1 MEKSSFL
8 GHLQELR
15 SRILKSL
22 VVILTCFLALVY
34 FSNDIYLMLS
44 EPLLSF
50 LPDDSSMIATEVAS
64 PFLTPLKLTFYVSLL
79 LSMPFLLNQIWK
91 FIAPG
96 MYENEKSLSFL
107 LMLSSLILFYLGVLF
122 TYFLVLP
129 LVFSFFTAAAP
140 DGILIMTDI
149 SRYLDFVLS
158 MMFAFSIA
166 FEIPVFIFL
175 LIWSGISSSEGL
187 RSKRPYVIIAC
198 FTVGMLVTPPDVIS
212 QSLLA
217 IPAWILFELGIVMAN
232 LLVNKKEEK
241 L

>member
-22 VVILTCFLALVY
+22 VVILVCFLGLVY
-34 FSNDIYLMLS
+34 FSNDIYLTLS
-44 EPLLSF
+44 KPLLSF
-50 LPDDSSMIATEVAS
+50 LPGNSSMIATEVAS
-64 PFLTPLKLTFYVSLL
+64 PFMAPLKLTFFTSLL

-96 MYENEKSLSFL
+96 MYENEKSLSFF
-107 LMLSSLILFYLGVLF
+107 LMLSSLMLFYVGILF

-129 LVFSFFTAAAP
+129 LVFGFFTGAAP

-149 SRYLDFVLS
+149 SSYLDFVLS
-158 MMFAFSIA
+158 LMFAFAVA
-166 FEIPVFIFL
+166 FEIPVLIFL
-175 LIWSGISSSEGL
+175 LIWSGVSSSDSL
-187 RSKRPYVIIAC
+187 KSKRPYVIIGC

-217 IPAWILFELGIVMAN
+217 IPAWILFELGIVTAN
-232 LLVNKKEEK
+232 LFDKKEE
-241 L
+241 

>member
-15 SRILKSL
+15 SRIIRSL
-22 VVILTCFLALVY
+22 IVILVCFLGLIY
-34 FSNDIYLMLS
+34 FSNDIYLLLS
-44 EPLLSF
+44 QPLMSF
-50 LPDDSSMIATEVAS
+50 LPSNSSMIATEVAS
-64 PFLTPLKLTFYVSLL
+64 PFLTPLKLTFYASLL
-79 LSMPFLLNQIWK
+79 ISMPFLLNQIWR

-107 LMLSSLILFYLGVLF
+107 LMLSSLLLFYLGILF

-129 LVFSFFTAAAP
+129 LVFSFFTGSAP

-158 MMFAFSIA
+158 MMFAFSFA
-166 FEIPVFIFL
+166 FEIPIFIFL
-175 LIWSGISSSEGL
+175 LIWSGISSSESL
-187 RSKRPYVIIAC
+187 RSKRPYVIIGC
-198 FTVGMLVTPPDVIS
+198 FTVGMLITPPDVIS

-217 IPAWILFELGIVMAN
+217 IPAWILFELGIVLASFF
-232 LLVNKKEEK
+232 VEKKNNE

>member
-1 MEKSSFL
+1 
-8 GHLQELR
+8 
-15 SRILKSL
+15 
-22 VVILTCFLALVY
+22 
-34 FSNDIYLMLS
+34 MLS

-107 LMLSSLILFYLGVLF
+107 LMLSSLTLFYLEFFHLLF
-122 TYFLVLP
+122 VLP

-175 LIWSGISSSEGL
+175 LIWSGISSSESL
-187 RSKRPYVIIAC
+187 RSKRPYVIIGC

-232 LLVNKKEEK
+232 LFVKKKEEK
-241 L
+241 S

>member
-1 MEKSSFL
+1 MAMEKSSFF

-22 VVILTCFLALVY
+22 VVILFCFLGLIY
-34 FSNDIYLMLS
+34 FSNDIYLTLS
-44 EPLLSF
+44 KPLLSF
-50 LPDDSSMIATEVAS
+50 LPENSSMIATEVAS
-64 PFLTPLKLTFYVSLL
+64 PFLAPLKLTFFTSLL
-79 LSMPFLLNQIWK
+79 LSMPFLLNQVWK

-96 MYENEKSLSFL
+96 MYENEKSLSFF
-107 LMLSSLILFYLGVLF
+107 LMLSSLMLFYIGILF

-129 LVFSFFTAAAP
+129 LVFGFFTGAAP

-158 MMFAFSIA
+158 LMFAFAVA
-166 FEIPVFIFL
+166 FEIPVLIFL
-175 LIWSGISSSEGL
+175 LIWSGVSSSDSL
-187 RSKRPYVIIAC
+187 KSKRPYVIIGC

-217 IPAWILFELGIVMAN
+217 IPAWILFELGIVTAN
-232 LLVNKKEEK
+232 LFDKKEE
-241 L
+241 

>member
-22 VVILTCFLALVY
+22 IVILVCFLGLIY
-34 FSNDIYLMLS
+34 FSNDIYLLLS

-50 LPDDSSMIATEVAS
+50 LPSNSSMIATEVAS

-79 LSMPFLLNQIWK
+79 VSMPYLLNQIWR

-96 MYENEKSLSFL
+96 MYENEKTLSFL
-107 LMLSSLILFYLGVLF
+107 IMLSSLVLFYLGVLF

-129 LVFSFFTAAAP
+129 LVFGFFTGAAP
-140 DGILIMTDI
+140 EGVLIMTDI

-158 MMFAFSIA
+158 MMFAFSFA
-166 FEIPVFIFL
+166 FEIPIFIFL
-175 LIWSGISSSEGL
+175 LIWSGISTSESL
-187 RSKRPYVIIAC
+187 RSKRPYVIIGC
-198 FTVGMLVTPPDVIS
+198 FTVGMLITPPDVIS

-217 IPAWILFELGIVMAN
+217 IPAWILFELGIVMAKI
-232 LLVNKKEEK
+232 LVEKKDQK
-241 L
+241 S

>member
-22 VVILTCFLALVY
+22 VVILVCFLSLIY
-34 FSNDIYLMLS
+34 FSNDIYLLLS

-50 LPDDSSMIATEVAS
+50 LPSNSSMIATEVAS

-79 LSMPFLLNQIWK
+79 VSMPFLLNQIWR

-96 MYENEKSLSFL
+96 MYANEKSLSFL
-107 LMLSSLILFYLGVLF
+107 IMLSSLLLFYLGVLF

-129 LVFSFFTAAAP
+129 LVFGFFTGAAP
-140 DGILIMTDI
+140 EGVLIMTDI

-158 MMFAFSIA
+158 MMFAFSFA
-166 FEIPVFIFL
+166 FEIPIFIFL
-175 LIWSGISSSEGL
+175 LIWSGISSSESL
-187 RSKRPYVIIAC
+187 RGKRPYVIIGC
-198 FTVGMLVTPPDVIS
+198 FTVGMLITPPDVIS

-217 IPAWILFELGIVMAN
+217 IPAWILFELGIVMAKI
-232 LLVNKKEEK
+232 LVEKKNQES
-241 L
+241 

>member
-22 VVILTCFLALVY
+22 IVILVCFLGLIY
-34 FSNDIYLMLS
+34 FSNDIYLLLS

-50 LPDDSSMIATEVAS
+50 LPSNSSMIATEVAS

-79 LSMPFLLNQIWK
+79 VSMPFLLNQIWR

-96 MYENEKSLSFL
+96 MYENEKTLSFL
-107 LMLSSLILFYLGVLF
+107 IMLSSLVLFYLGVLF

-129 LVFSFFTAAAP
+129 LVFGFFTGAAP
-140 DGILIMTDI
+140 EGVLIMTDI

-158 MMFAFSIA
+158 MMFAFSFA
-166 FEIPVFIFL
+166 FEIPIFIFL
-175 LIWSGISSSEGL
+175 LIWSGISSSESL
-187 RSKRPYVIIAC
+187 RSKRPYVIIGC
-198 FTVGMLVTPPDVIS
+198 FTVGMLITPPDIIS

-217 IPAWILFELGIVMAN
+217 IPAWILFELGIVMAKI
-232 LLVNKKEEK
+232 LVEKKDQK
-241 L
+241 S

>member
-22 VVILTCFLALVY
+22 AVILLCFLSLIY
-34 FSNDIYLMLS
+34 FSNDIYLFLS

-50 LPDDSSMIATEVAS
+50 LPSNSSMIATEVAS

-79 LSMPFLLNQIWK
+79 VSMPFLLNQIWR

-96 MYENEKSLSFL
+96 MYENEKTLSFL
-107 LMLSSLILFYLGVLF
+107 IMLSSLLLFYLGVLF

-129 LVFSFFTAAAP
+129 LVFGFFTGAAP
-140 DGILIMTDI
+140 AGVLIMTDI

-158 MMFAFSIA
+158 MMFAFSFA

-175 LIWSGISSSEGL
+175 LIWSGISSSDSL
-187 RSKRPYVIIAC
+187 KSKRPYVIIGC
-198 FTVGMLVTPPDVIS
+198 FTVGMLITPPDVIS

-217 IPAWILFELGIVMAN
+217 IPAWILFELGIVMAKI
-232 LLVNKKEEK
+232 LVEKKDQK
-241 L
+241 S